1 MKKSFSFFL
10 SFWVALSLLAILG
23 TAREGAAAS
32 ASEAPAQAP
41 NPILAGPASLPLQEA
56 RVIIEG
62 ATAYARSL
70 KMRMAVVVLD
80 SVGNLIS
87 ADRMDGA
94 AFNVERFARGKAFAA
109 VIMRQ
114 PSAVADDLMKTRPD
128 RYFGILNLYPGQI
141 YFISGGLPLAVDN
154 RLVGAVG
161 VAGLPPG
168 VDEKAAEAGITAW
181 QKYRQGMSK

>member
-1 MKKSFSFFL
+1 MKKCLSFFL
-10 SFWVALSLLAILG
+10 FFGAVVSLLVVLG
-23 TAREGAAAS
+23 TVRNTTAAS
-32 ASEAPAQAP
+32 PSEKPAPPSPLLAP
-41 NPILAGPASLPLQEA
+41 PLSLPLQEA

-62 ATAYARSL
+62 TEAYARSL
-70 KMRMAVVVLD
+70 NMRCAVFVLD
-80 SVGNLIS
+80 NVGNMIS

-94 AFNVERFARGKAFAA
+94 PFNVERFARGKAFAA

-128 RYFGILNLYPGQI
+128 RYHGILNLYPGEI
-141 YFISGGLPLAVDN
+141 YFISGGLPLAVEN

-168 VDEKAAEAGITAW
+168 VDEKAAEAGIAAW
-181 QKYRQGMSK
+181 QKYRQGMNK

>member
-1 MKKSFSFFL
+1 MKRSLIFL
-10 SFWVALSLLAILG
+10 SFRFALILLVIVVAARNCPVASAGEPAVQRPNPLLA
-23 TAREGAAAS
+23 A
-32 ASEAPAQAP
+32 
-41 NPILAGPASLPLQEA
+41 PASLPLQEA
-56 RVIIEG
+56 RVIIDG

-80 SVGNLIS
+80 NVGNLIT

-114 PSAVADDLMKTRPD
+114 PSAVADELMKTRPD
-128 RYFGILNLYPGQI
+128 RYHGILNLYPGEI
-141 YFISGGLPLAVDN
+141 YFISGGLPLAVEN

-161 VAGLPPG
+161 VVGLPPG
-168 VDEKAAEAGITAW
+168 VDEKAAQAGIAAW
-181 QKYRQGMSK
+181 EKYRQGAGK

>member
-1 MKKSFSFFL
+1 MKKSFPSFVRLGLAFG
-10 SFWVALSLLAILG
+10 LLATLG
-23 TAREGAAAS
+23 ATREGGLALAG
-32 ASEAPAQAP
+32 EAPAQARTAL
-41 NPILAGPASLPLQEA
+41 LAAPASLPLQEA
-56 RVIIEG
+56 RIVIDG
-62 ATAYARSL
+62 AIAYARSL

-80 SVGNLIS
+80 NVGNLIS

-128 RYFGILNLYPGQI
+128 RYHGILNLYPGEI

-161 VAGLPPG
+161 IAGLPPG
-168 VDEKAAEAGITAW
+168 VDEKAAEAGVMAW
-181 QKYRQGMSK
+181 QKYRQAMNK